1 MATIPYCAYAV
12 CAIIWWVYF
21 EYQVVFWLLFV
32 AIILDLFSWFL
43 KFFALKKV
51 LTRSLAVWVATKL
64 ILYIIIPA
72 MAKVFVADYLKID
85 GWVVDQWLS
94 TLFSI
99 FIVAEVISMTQ
110 NFIIARTKDAA
121 YTETDAITTVLGI
134 IKKTLSIIFEK
145 MVAMLMQKTEE
156 KK

>member
-1 MATIPYCAYAV
+1 
-12 CAIIWWVYF
+12 
-21 EYQVVFWLLFV
+21 
-32 AIILDLFSWFL
+32 
-43 KFFALKKV
+43 
-51 LTRSLAVWVATKL
+51 
-64 ILYIIIPA
+64 
-72 MAKVFVADYLKID
+72 MAKVFVVDYLKID